1 MPTNVTPEY
10 RKAEQAFRQARDPN
24 ERLACL
30 KEMLRTIPKHKGS
43 ERLQADIKSRIKE
56 LTDELAGRK
65 KAGSRVGT
73 LYVVRPEGAAQVA
86 LIGPPNS
93 GKSCLHQR
101 LTGSHTEVG
110 PYPYTTKLPMPGML
124 PYEDMHFQLVDLPPT
139 SAAYMEPWLAQAL
152 ERADAAFL
160 VVDVSDPESPDHILA
175 IRSRLRQKK
184 IMLMEGWP
192 TLAAG
197 GAAIA
202 SRSGWIGANVED
214 DITDPFRIE
223 LPTLLIANKCD
234 LDPDPEEVQ
243 VLEELLGV
251 HYPAVTTSAKTGQ
264 GLGQLGELLFRGL
277 EIVRVYTKAP
287 GRPPDTERPFTL
299 RRGAT
304 VLDVAERVHK
314 DFAKTLKFARLWG
327 SSQFEGQHVGPD
339 HEVADRDVVE
349 LHAQ

>member
-10 RKAEQAFRQARDPN
+10 RKAEQAFRQARDPK

-43 ERLQADIKSRIKE
+43 EHLQADIKSRIKA
-56 LTDELAGRK
+56 LTDELAGPK
-65 KAGSRVGT
+65 KTGSRSGT
-73 LYVVRPEGAAQVA
+73 LYAIRPEGAAQVA

-101 LTGSHTEVG
+101 LTGSHAEVG

-124 PYEDMHFQLVDLPPT
+124 AYEDIHFQLVDLPPT
-139 SAAYMEPWLAQAL
+139 SADYMEPWLAQAL

-160 VVDVSDPESPDHILA
+160 VVDVSDPECPDHILA
-175 IRSRLRQKK
+175 IRSRLREKK
-184 IMLMEGWP
+184 ILLLEGWP

-197 GAAIA
+197 GLAMAAP
-202 SRSGWIGANVED
+202 SEWTRDKVED
-214 DITDPFRIE
+214 DIADPFRIE

-264 GLGQLGELLFRGL
+264 GLGSLGELLFRGL

-314 DFAKTLKFARLWG
+314 DFVKTLKFVRLWG

-339 HEVADRDVVE
+339 HKVADRDVVE
-349 LHAQ
+349 LHT

>member
-10 RKAEQAFRQARDPN
+10 RKAEQVFRQARDPK

-43 ERLQADIKSRIKE
+43 EHLQADIKSRIKE
-56 LTDELAGRK
+56 LTDELAGPK
-65 KAGSRVGT
+65 KAGSRSGT

-93 GKSCLHQR
+93 GKSWLHQR
-101 LTGSHTEVG
+101 LTGSHAEVG
-110 PYPYTTKLPMPGML
+110 PYPYTTKLPMPGMI
-124 PYEDMHFQLVDLPPT
+124 PYEDIHFQLVDLPPT
-139 SAAYMEPWLAQAL
+139 SADYMEPWLAQAL

-160 VVDVSDPESPDHILA
+160 VVDVSDPECPDHILA
-175 IRSRLRQKK
+175 IRSQLREKK
-184 IMLMEGWP
+184 ILLMEGWP
-192 TLAAG
+192 TLTAY

-202 SRSGWIGANVED
+202 GWIGGKVED
-214 DITDPFRIE
+214 DIADPFRIE

-251 HYPAVTTSAKTGQ
+251 HYPAVATSAKTGQ

-277 EIVRVYTKAP
+277 EIVRVYTNQGAGPAP
-287 GRPPDTERPFTL
+287 
-299 RRGAT
+299 
-304 VLDVAERVHK
+304 
-314 DFAKTLKFARLWG
+314 
-327 SSQFEGQHVGPD
+327 
-339 HEVADRDVVE
+339 
-349 LHAQ
+349 